1 MYTHGHCVVGS
12 ENGGCVARRHA
23 AHLALRLH
31 ARRVESERD
40 RARERGSERER
51 TQVRAETQY
60 DGQSSIRTTRPHTS
74 CRDRPSVAAAD
85 RRTPGSYRTAAGTG
99 AGWAVFAADGL
110 RYLHLLNMASS
121 SAPICSSSMLP
132 CIRGSS
138 LACIRRAAMP
148 PTHARTHRSH
158 RSTPAPPTHT
168 LPEAGGRAAARRSAH
183 RQLGHPTLRHL
194 DGLRSTAERH
204 RDRERRQTSE

>member
-1 MYTHGHCVVGS
+1 MRCTTSRSPPRPTTTRSTCRERARQS
-12 ENGGCVARRHA
+12 EG
-23 AHLALRLH
+23 
-31 ARRVESERD
+31 
-40 RARERGSERER
+40 AREREGEDAGESGD
-51 TQVRAETQY
+51 TIH